1 MFWPG
6 VRGGAGW
13 SQGDQDLKVVERKG
27 LREACFRRREQHAA
41 ASKKRE
47 ASASEGCETPRV
59 ARGWGEREAA
69 GPGRKQGQIHLAR
82 LSAVSV
88 KLVFSTLA

>member
-6 VRGGAGW
+6 VGGRAGW
-13 SQGDQDLKVVERKG
+13 SQGDQALKIVEREG
-27 LREACFRRREQHAA
+27 LKEACFRQREQHAA

-47 ASASEGCETPRV
+47 ARASEGCETPRV
-59 ARGWGEREAA
+59 AGGWGEGEAE

-82 LSAVSV
+82 LSAVSL